1 MVIEGNHRT
10 FNIISQ
16 LFRIAII
23 FVYFF
28 YFVRSNITNTH
39 LKSSSNTDCQTNT
52 MSRQAKDMFHECKE
66 IPNSPPNI
74 FLNETRRPTIDSTTE
89 SDHYKYIFGQPLR
102 NFMIWRTLKQLL
114 KNEDVLKMARN
125 EIAKL
130 IRTVNFLLQK

>member
-1 MVIEGNHRT
+1 
-10 FNIISQ
+10 
-16 LFRIAII
+16 
-23 FVYFF
+23 
-28 YFVRSNITNTH
+28 
-39 LKSSSNTDCQTNT
+39 

-74 FLNETRRPTIDSTTE
+74 FLNGTRRPTIDSTTE

-102 NFMIWRTLKQLL
+102 NLMIWRTLKQLL

-130 IRTVNFLLQK
+130 IRTVNFLLQKQQQSLFITKQSRGKLTKSSRSIKCCFGKRARTNKLQITIFHKTTPTYPSY